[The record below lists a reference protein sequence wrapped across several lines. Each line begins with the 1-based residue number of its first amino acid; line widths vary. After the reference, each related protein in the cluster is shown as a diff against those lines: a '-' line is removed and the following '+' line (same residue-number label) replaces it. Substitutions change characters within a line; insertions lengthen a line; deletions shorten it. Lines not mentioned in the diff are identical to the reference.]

1 MAEDA
6 LRVDTADIYRSFIEA
21 LNRQDLNAA
30 AKFVNVERYREN
42 CIGFTRGFVGWEEA
56 KNSIRQVWQG
66 LPNLRVELSSV
77 APTGQVV
84 LAHGIVRGTATGR
97 LYGAPATKRSYEAN
111 FFDYVRVSDGLIVE
125 RIQQADVL
133 RQMRELYGK
142 AMGFVAVGALLWRL

>member
-6 LRVDTADIYRSFIEA
+6 VRVDTADIYRGFIEA

-66 LPNLRVELSSV
+66 LPNLRVELGSV
-77 APTGQVV
+77 APTGEVV

-125 RIQQADVL
+125 RVQQADVL

-142 AMGFVAVGALLWRL
+142 AMGLVAVGALLWRL